1 MGCGPKAAAMQEEEQ
16 YYEERMTGLRKVKP
30 ESWDSF
36 LDEVRQLLDAVHNS
50 NLMAIARNAVIVE
63 DHMRQIRRVK

>member
-1 MGCGPKAAAMQEEEQ
+1 MQEEEQ